1 MSSKKIY
8 IIRHGQ
14 TDYNKKGIVQGSG
27 IDTSLNDLGKAQ
39 AHAFYSFYKNVQFDV
54 IYTSELKRSQES
66 VASFSSLNIP
76 TRAFAGLNEI
86 NWGEKEGMRIT
97 PEEDAYY
104 HRLLKA
110 WQDGNTELA
119 IDGGESPQ
127 DVADRQRPVIHEL
140 LNTRN
145 EKNVL
150 VCMHGRAIR
159 VLLCQLLNYPLRAM
173 DCFEHRNLCLY
184 LLNFTG
190 TMMSVEKYNNIEHLA
205 SLN

>member
-1 MSSKKIY
+1 MSSKKIF

-14 TDYNKKGIVQGSG
+14 TEYNKKGIVQGSG
-27 IDTSLNDLGKAQ
+27 INPSLNDFGRSQ
-39 AHAFYSFYKNVQFDV
+39 AEAFYNFYKNVPFDI

-66 VASFSSLNIP
+66 VASFSSLHIP
-76 TRAFAGLNEI
+76 MRSFGGLNEI

-104 HRLLKA
+104 HQLLKE
-110 WQDGNTELA
+110 WQNGNTELP
-119 IDGGESPQ
+119 IEGGESPQ
-127 DVADRQRPVIHEL
+127 NVADRQRPVIDEL
-140 LNTRN
+140 LNNHN

-150 VCMHGRAIR
+150 MCMHGRAIR

-184 LLNFTG
+184 LLSFTG
-190 TMMSVEKYNNIEHLA
+190 TMMSVEKYNNVEHLA
-205 SLN
+205 SLS